1 MRDLECTI
9 SKKKHESPFSIFWS
23 PLYIVTST
31 ISLRTLT
38 ATSAIPAATTSTTS
52 THTDKKKRRRR
63 IRRGHS
69 ALECAYSKRTKPQ
82 EKKNEPIKTK
92 RSPPPPKKKE
102 ISRTCKVR
110 RDWVFCR
117 APSPSLEWIGTRVR
131 HRSSSSSSSSSSSF
145 SVCFF
150 ILLCFFVASLSSSS
164 SSSTL
169 LVRNAF
175 PRGKSRETRSVI
187 GIAANRHLIEW
198 NRIGTGTDFRL
209 HFWDSSAEFCFVC
222 SFLLD
227 PIQQCAILEPMFSI
241 PIGYFR
247 EIEKNI
253 RKTKT
258 ARVT

>member
-38 ATSAIPAATTSTTS
+38 ATTAIPAATTSTTS
-52 THTDKKKRRRR
+52 THTDKKNEGEGFAAATLRSSAPTRNARSRKKKKR
-63 IRRGHS
+63 
-69 ALECAYSKRTKPQ
+69 AN
-82 EKKNEPIKTK
+82 KNKEV
-92 RSPPPPKKKE
+92 PPPPKKE